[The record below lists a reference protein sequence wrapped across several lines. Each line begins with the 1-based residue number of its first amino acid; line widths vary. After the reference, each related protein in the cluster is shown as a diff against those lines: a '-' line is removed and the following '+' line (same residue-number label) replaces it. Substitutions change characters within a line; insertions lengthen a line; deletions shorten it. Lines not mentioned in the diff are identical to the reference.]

1 MLTKRIIPCLDIKNG
16 RTVKGINFLDLRDA
30 GDPVELAKFYS
41 ENGADE
47 LVFLD
52 ISATEERRKT
62 LANLVLKVAETIN
75 IPFTVGGGISSVED
89 VEILLNN
96 GADKVSINS
105 SAIKNPPLI
114 NELALRFGSQCIVV
128 AIDAKLINDKWQVH
142 LMGGKVATVLEL
154 FQWAKEVE
162 NRGAGEI
169 LFTSMDHDGTK
180 NGFANEALAKLSS
193 ELNIPII
200 ASGGAGKIQ
209 DFTDAFKIGKAD
221 AALAASVFH
230 FKEITISDLKNELRK
245 QGIAVRVTNDER
257 RMTSYEIRATSDER
271 RAMRNER

>member
-1 MLTKRIIPCLDIKNG
+1 MLCKRIIPCLDIKNG

-62 LANLVLKVAETIN
+62 LAELVLKVAATIN

-105 SAIKNPPLI
+105 SAVKNPQLI
-114 NELALRFGSQCIVV
+114 NELASSFGSQCIVV
-128 AIDAKLINDKWQVH
+128 AIDAKQIDGNWKVH
-142 LMGGKVATVLEL
+142 LVGGKVPTEL
-154 FQWAKEVE
+154 DLFEWAKEVE
-162 NRGAGEI
+162 QRGAGEI
-169 LFTSMDHDGTK
+169 LFTSMDNDGTK
-180 NGFANEALAKLSS
+180 NGFANEALSKLST

-200 ASGGAGKIQ
+200 ASGGAGKMKH
-209 DFTDAFKIGKAD
+209 FTDTFVEGKAD

-230 FKEITISDLKNELRK
+230 FKEITISDLKNELQT
-245 QGIAVRVTNDER
+245 QGIPVRSMNDER
-257 RMTSYEIRATSDER
+257 RKNY
-271 RAMRNER
+271 N

>member
-16 RTVKGINFLDLRDA
+16 RTVKGVNFIDLRDA
-30 GDPVELAKFYS
+30 GDPVELAALYAK
-41 ENGADE
+41 NGADE

-62 LANLVLKVAETIN
+62 LADLVLHVSEKVN

-89 VEILLNN
+89 VDILLKC

-105 SAIKNPPLI
+105 SAVKNPELI
-114 NELALRFGSQCIVV
+114 NKLSAKFGSQCVVV
-128 AIDAKLINDKWQVH
+128 AIDAKQIDGNWKVH
-142 LMGGKVATVLEL
+142 LVGGKVPTEL
-154 FQWAKEVE
+154 DLFEWAKEVE
-162 NRGAGEI
+162 KRGAGEI

-180 NGFANEALAKLSS
+180 NGFANKALAKLST

-200 ASGGAGKIQ
+200 ASGGAGNNQHFI
-209 DFTDAFKIGKAD
+209 DTFVEGKSD

-230 FKEITISDLKNELRK
+230 FKEIEINDLKAELK
-245 QGIAVRVTNDER
+245 AHDIPVRL
-257 RMTSYEIRATSDER
+257 
-271 RAMRNER
+271 